1 MMNQEHADQI
11 DLSRVRGEL
20 DEILAKEITSFIEI
34 DTDIALMSYNLANI
48 SCILIAVERER
59 EIKSFADSPPE
70 RFTRK
75 SFIRELVEIGLEEDE
90 SLTEAVDSVLQMG
103 YLSVDANQ
111 ELVAEVPAY
120 TMVGF
125 LDNMFPGMQGM
136 NLIAFVMQMND
147 EVVTGRKSLEQAK
160 KNFAQTLKSRG
171 VAVTTEKVEAKAADS
186 VMEKSFKESKEVAEK
201 LKAASAKRL
210 ANLRRKRTDRKPSFY
225 SSDGSSSE
233 KAKVKNL
240 FDKGPSK
247 EELAA
252 REAAKAEAENQ
263 ARKAQVRAE
272 ELALREEKVK
282 EAEAAAREAEKR
294 ARELE
299 IREQELAVAEEAA
312 REARE
317 KEQALKEREEKMA
330 AREAELKAMEERLK
344 AAEEERLRLESLAAE
359 KETEEKEEAQ
369 REQEAPGDIEAR
381 IAAFEAELAMACPV
395 CSGGKV
401 VSEKTPAGKAYYTC
415 SNSECRFVS
424 WDQPYHYPCPVC
436 KNPYLV
442 EMETA
447 EGKGLKCPRASCSYS
462 QNNLLDPIQNAAGA
476 NQSPKKKKK
485 VVRRVKKKR

>member
-1 MMNQEHADQI
+1 MMAHDHADQL
-11 DLSRVRGEL
+11 DVSRVRGEL
-20 DEILAKEITSFIEI
+20 DEILAKEITSFIEM

-75 SFIRELVEIGLEEDE
+75 SLIRELVEIGLEEDDA
-90 SLTEAVDSVLQMG
+90 LIEAVDSVIQMG
-103 YLSVDANQ
+103 YLSTNFNQ

-147 EVVTGRKSLEQAK
+147 EVVSGRKSLEQAK

-171 VAVTTEKVEAKAADS
+171 VAVTKEKVEAKAADPA
-186 VMEKSFKESKEVAEK
+186 MEMSFKESKEVAEK

-210 ANLRRKRTDRKPSFY
+210 ANLRRKRSDRKPSFY
-225 SSDGSSSE
+225 SSDGSASE
-233 KAKVKNL
+233 KATVKDL

-252 REAAKAEAENQ
+252 REAAKAEAENE
-263 ARKAQVRAE
+263 ARKAQLRAE
-272 ELALREEKVK
+272 ELAQREEKVK

-312 REARE
+312 RSARE

-344 AAEEERLRLESLAAE
+344 AAEEERLRRESQAAE
-359 KETEEKEEAQ
+359 KDDKQ
-369 REQEAPGDIEAR
+369 SNRQEQESPEDIEAR

-395 CSGGKV
+395 CNGGKV
-401 VSEKTPAGKAYYTC
+401 VSEQTPAGKAYYTC

-424 WDQPYHYPCPVC
+424 WDQPYHFPCPMC

-442 EMETA
+442 EMNTA
-447 EGKGLKCPRASCSYS
+447 QGKGLKCPRASCSYS
-462 QNNLLDPIQNAAGA
+462 QDNLLDPVQNAAAA
-476 NQSPKKKKK
+476 NQPPKKKKK